1 MTTDQ
6 HSTALFTQI
15 MSVRGI
21 LKFFTARLCAGVRTG
36 NLVQL
41 LGSNNSARR
50 ICAERPYKET
60 HHCLNARMSLAH
72 KRLPNLRPMNK
83 RFTAN
88 LNNTRTKTI
97 HIARLPSLITR
108 QTVAAWVHTA
118 SYNITRC
125 LDSFASYSVATQRA
139 NFNSYVGN

>member
-15 MSVRGI
+15 MSVSGI
-21 LKFFTARLCAGVRTG
+21 LKFFTARLCAGFRTG
-36 NLVQL
+36 NLVKF
-41 LGSNNSARR
+41 LGSNNLTRR
-50 ICAERPYKET
+50 ICAERPYKDT
-60 HHCLNARMSLAH
+60 DHCLNARMSLAH
-72 KRLPNLRPMNK
+72 TRLPNLRPMNK

-88 LNNTRTKTI
+88 LNNTRAQTI
-97 HIARLPSLITR
+97 HIARLPSLIAR
-108 QTVAAWVHTA
+108 QTVAAWVNTA
-118 SYNITRC
+118 SYIVTRC